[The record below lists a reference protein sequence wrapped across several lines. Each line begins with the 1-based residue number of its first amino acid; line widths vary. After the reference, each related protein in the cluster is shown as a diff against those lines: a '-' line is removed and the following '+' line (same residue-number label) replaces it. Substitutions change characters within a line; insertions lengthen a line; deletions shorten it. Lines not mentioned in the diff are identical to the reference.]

1 MPVSRS
7 AEQLAWQHAGL
18 SFRNITALAPMVR
31 VGTLPMRLLALD
43 YGADVVYCEEL
54 IDIKMAQCQRIVNDV
69 LETVDFV
76 APDERVM
83 FRTCERE
90 KDRVVFQMVRPNI
103 TAPAINPV
111 SIMHWLPFSA
121 DQHAGLKLCLNTFRE
136 LLILT
141 EL

>member
-1 MPVSRS
+1 MYV
-7 AEQLAWQHAGL
+7 
-18 SFRNITALAPMVR
+18 
-31 VGTLPMRLLALD
+31 LL
-43 YGADVVYCEEL
+43 
-54 IDIKMAQCQRIVNDV
+54 DV

-90 KDRVVFQMVRPNI
+90 KDSVVFQMVRPNI

-111 SIMHWLPFSA
+111 GIMQWLPFSA
-121 DQHAGLKLCLNTFRE
+121 DQDAGLKLCLNTFRE
-136 LLILT
+136 LLTLT